1 MARIKFGTNR
11 IVFIGKRW
19 VYKIPIFY
27 RGIRANKCEYKNY
40 LKNSDIVAETHK
52 KWYGL
57 KQEKLTDTKIFERW
71 ATIEE
76 IPKELHFLYKR
87 KINNRMQVGKSNN
100 VWKFFDYEDVKFF
113 KNESKACNNLHI

>member
-1 MARIKFGTNR
+1 M
-11 IVFIGKRW
+11 
-19 VYKIPIFY
+19 
-27 RGIRANKCEYKNY
+27 
-40 LKNSDIVAETHK
+40 KNSDMVAETHK

-57 KQEKLTDTKIFERW
+57 KKEKLNETKIFERW

-76 IPKELHFLYKR
+76 IPEELHFLYKR
-87 KINNRMQVGKSNN
+87 KINNRMQVGKSKN